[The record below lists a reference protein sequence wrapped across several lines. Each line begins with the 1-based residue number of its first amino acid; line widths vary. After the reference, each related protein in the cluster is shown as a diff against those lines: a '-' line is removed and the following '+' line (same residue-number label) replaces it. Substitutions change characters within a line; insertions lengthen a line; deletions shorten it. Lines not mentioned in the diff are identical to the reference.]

1 MALLNRPLYLQV
13 HDALLERIASG
24 AWKPG
29 VAIPNE
35 GDLARQLGVSPGTM
49 RKALDLLESE
59 QLITRRQ
66 GEGTFVNDQG
76 SEDSVGRFMRIRRPD
91 GQIILGDVTSAE
103 IRVDTANE
111 MDCARLGIP
120 RNEPIYRIRKLRL
133 HGGQPL
139 MFEEASLPATLYP
152 KLETNESVPSIVVLA
167 QRHGLLLGRAEERVS
182 VSVAP
187 CEIAEA
193 LKIAPGSFVAVLDR
207 VVHTLD
213 GQPAQWRLAWC
224 TLREHYYLAEM

>member
-13 HDALLERIASG
+13 HDSLLERIASG

-29 VAIPNE
+29 AAIPNE

-66 GEGTFVNDQG
+66 GKGTFVNDQG
-76 SEDSVGRFMRIRRPD
+76 SEEAVGRFMRLRRRD
-91 GQIILGDVTSAE
+91 GQIISGDVTPAE

-111 MDCARLGIP
+111 MDSARLGIACG
-120 RNEPIYRIRKLRL
+120 EAIYRIRKLRL
-133 HGGQPL
+133 HDRQPL
-139 MFEEASLPATLYP
+139 MFEEASLPAALYP
-152 KLETNESVPSIVVLA
+152 NLETNDGVPSIVVLA
-167 QRHGLLLGRAEERVS
+167 QRHGLVLGRAEERIGVTEVPS
-182 VSVAP
+182 EVAK
-187 CEIAEA
+187 A
-193 LKIAPGSFVAVLDR
+193 LQIAPGSSVAVLDR

-213 GQPAQWRLAWC
+213 GRAAEWRLAWC